1 MPVERNTNLSLPQ
14 ALSLQGRRA
23 LVVGAAGGIGRATA
37 LCLAELGAD
46 LVVADRA
53 PMDSPCREIEALGRS
68 ASALQGDLTDDA
80 FLDRIIA
87 AGPYYSFAFTAG
99 VFRREIGTSETQ
111 ESFDFVMHV
120 NVRAPLIL
128 GYKLIEQATPD
139 QGGFIVIVGSSAGRS
154 GHGGGLGEHME
165 YTTYAASKGGVN
177 AVARALASKGASKN
191 ILVNT
196 VAPGVVYTPM
206 IDETAPHLR
215 NNTRASPLGRGADP
229 REIGWPVALLCSPA
243 ASFMSGA
250 LLHVNGG
257 SSMG

>member
-1 MPVERNTNLSLPQ
+1 MADERKTNLSLPQ
-14 ALSLQGRRA
+14 ALSLQGRLA

-46 LVVADRA
+46 LVVADRS
-53 PMDSPCREIEALGRS
+53 PMDSLCREIEALGRS

-80 FLDRIIA
+80 FLDRIVA
-87 AGPYYSFAFTAG
+87 RGPYYSFAYTAG
-99 VFRREIGTSETQ
+99 VFRRTLGTSKTQ
-111 ESFDFVMHV
+111 ESFDFVMHI
-120 NVRAPLIL
+120 NVRAPMVL
-128 GYKLIEQATPD
+128 GYSLIEQAAPD
-139 QGGFIVIVGSSAGRS
+139 QGGYMVIVGSSAGRS
-154 GHGGGLGEHME
+154 GTGGLGEHLE

-206 IDETAPHLR
+206 LDETAPHLR
-215 NNTRASPLGRGADP
+215 NNNKASPLGRGAYP
-229 REIGWPVALLCSPA
+229 REIGWPIALLCSPA

-250 LLHVNGG
+250 LLYVNGG
-257 SSMG
+257 SAMG